1 MSSIIG
7 EKAKSLQKRRISMKV
22 LFIGAFGKVGQHFAK
37 QLSAHPKIQEKS
49 LIRNPEQVPFFEEK
63 GIETVLLDLATS
75 SIETIAEAAKDVE
88 AIIFS
93 AGAGGKRLEKTIAVD
108 LDGAVKAMEAA
119 KQAGVKRFIMVS
131 TFRNDREEML
141 KQNSLRSYTIAK
153 YYADEWLKNRT
164 DLDWTIVHPG
174 GLTDEQ
180 GTGTVKVG
188 KRNDYGSIPREDVAT
203 TLLAVLE
210 NDNSIG
216 KEFEVTSGN
225 TPIVEAIEKI

>member
-1 MSSIIG
+1 
-7 EKAKSLQKRRISMKV
+7 MKV

-37 QLSAHPKIQEKS
+37 QLSTHPEIQEKA
-49 LIRNPEQVPFFEEK
+49 LIRNSEQVPFFEEK

-93 AGAGGKRLEKTIAVD
+93 AGAGGKGLEKTIAVD

-119 KQAGVKRFIMVS
+119 KQAGVKRFVMVS

-141 KQNSLRSYTIAK
+141 KQNSLRPYTIAK

-188 KRNDYGSIPREDVAT
+188 ERNEFGPIPREDVAT

-216 KEFEVTSGN
+216 KEFEVINGD
-225 TPIVEAIEKI
+225 TPIAEAIEKI